1 MSSPLAQVIAPTPA
15 STDKAARAAWRAKQW
30 RAGQKAKHE
39 QRLHMAALQGELSW
53 RDIANIPIEHDTPG
67 PAREC
72 QWISD
77 DGCLCNA
84 PSVFGRSW
92 CGKHARRVFVGVDDP
107 AE

>member
-1 MSSPLAQVIAPTPA
+1 LSALAQVIAPTPA

-30 RAGQKAKHE
+30 RVSQKTKRENH
-39 QRLHMAALQGELSW
+39 LHMAALQGLISW
-53 RDIANIPIEHDTPG
+53 RDIAGIPEEHETPG

-72 QWISD
+72 QWID
-77 DGCLCNA
+77 DGGCLCNQ

-92 CGKHARRVFVGVDDP
+92 CLTHAARVFAAVE